1 MWSIQHR
8 GHASE
13 DALGVGKRA
22 GTYLAMMLQKAR
34 MYLNNL
40 LIQYNYDI
48 FSTNDPEEAH
58 NISKICRYVQHYS
71 FLL

>member
-13 DALGVGKRA
+13 DAIGVGKRV
-22 GTYLAMMLQKAR
+22 GTYLATMLQKAR

-40 LIQYNYDI
+40 LIQYNHDV
-48 FSTNDPEEAH
+48 FSTNDLGEAH
-58 NISKICRYVQHYS
+58 NVAKICKYVQL
-71 FLL
+71 FMN

>member
-13 DALGVGKRA
+13 DAVGVGKRV
-22 GTYLAMMLQKAR
+22 GTYLATMLQKAR

-40 LIQYNYDI
+40 LIQYNHDV
-48 FSTNDPEEAH
+48 FSTNDLEEAH
-58 NISKICRYVQHYS
+58 NVAKICRYVQ
-71 FLL
+71 FMN